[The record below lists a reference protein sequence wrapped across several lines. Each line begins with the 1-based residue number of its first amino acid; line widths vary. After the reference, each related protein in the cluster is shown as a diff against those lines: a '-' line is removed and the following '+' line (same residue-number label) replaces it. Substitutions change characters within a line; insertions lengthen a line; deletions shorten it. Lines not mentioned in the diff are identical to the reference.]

1 MISGMQQ
8 NNEKQDAVSSRKNVK
23 KNWCYL
29 FSANFFGILNDN
41 FMKFCIVYMAASWSF
56 LNTSQLTTAVSAALV
71 IPYLAFSPLSGKLAV
86 KYAKHKIFRI
96 CKLLEFPIVAIAAA
110 GFYCQN
116 VWLALSAV
124 LLMGI
129 QSCMYSPA
137 KYGLIKEIGGKEG
150 VNFGSGVFET
160 MSFLAILT
168 GTFLSS
174 FLSDHYIVH
183 VVVGLLF
190 LFAFGG
196 YWMCRSIRVEEYPE
210 AGYAGTVNPIKFI
223 KNSFL
228 YAQPFGVVNAGIFG
242 EASFWMIAG
251 ILQMNLLIHCTQ
263 TLAQSNTISGIV
275 MTVAAVGIAIGC
287 TITGKLCNIFKRKT
301 LILIGLTGMIL
312 CITAIIV
319 FNPPVVICAV
329 LVFII
334 AFMGGCYE
342 VPCLSLIQKADTGQK
357 NGDMLAYMNLMTFI
371 FVLLGSLL
379 FFAVTQLTE
388 ENSIAVFMAIDAVC
402 CISLVFFARKQL
414 S

>member
-1 MISGMQQ
+1 M
-8 NNEKQDAVSSRKNVK
+8 KQIT
-23 KNWCYL
+23 KNWISL
-29 FSANFFGILNDN
+29 FSANFLGILNDN
-41 FMKFCIVYMAASWSF
+41 FMKFCIVYIGASWSW

-71 IPYLAFSPLSGKLAV
+71 IPYLTFSPLSGKIAV

-96 CKLLEFPIVAIAAA
+96 CKLLEFPIVAIAGI

-116 VWLALSAV
+116 IWLTLIAV

-129 QSCMYSPA
+129 QSCMYSPT
-137 KYGLIKEIGGKEG
+137 KYGLIKEIGGEEG

-183 VVVGLLF
+183 IVVGLLF

-196 YWMCRSIRVEEYPE
+196 YFMCRLIKVEEHPE
-210 AGYAGTVNPIKFI
+210 SNYNGTTNPIKFL
-223 KNSFL
+223 KQAFL
-228 YAQPFGVVNAGIFG
+228 FAKQFEGVNAGIFG
-242 EASFWMIAG
+242 ESSFWMIAG

-263 TLAQSNTISGIV
+263 TLAQSNTTSGIV
-275 MTVAAVGIAIGC
+275 MTIAAIGIAIGC
-287 TITGKLCNIFKRKT
+287 TVTGKLCNIFKRKT
-301 LILIGLTGMIL
+301 LILTGLLGMIL
-312 CITAIIV
+312 CITSIII
-319 FNPPVVICAV
+319 FNPSIITCAI
-329 LVFII
+329 LIFII

-342 VPCLSLIQKADTGQK
+342 VPCLSLIQKANTGQK

-371 FVLLGSLL
+371 FVLLGTLL
-379 FFAVTQLTE
+379 FFAVTHFTH
-388 ENSIAVFMAIDAVC
+388 ENSIAVFIAIDAIC
-402 CISLVFFARKQL
+402 FISLIFFAHKKI